1 MQHSVFGSL
10 LFRRDGTAER
20 DTGRQHGA
28 VLTTERSIPSVSLTF
43 GALILVVVVG
53 VLVLLRG
60 YTGAVGTGP
69 AELTIFA
76 EPAADEHPAALHN
89 RSSAPSGG

>member
-1 MQHSVFGSL
+1 MQHSVFGFP

-28 VLTTERSIPSVSLTF
+28 VLTTEKSIPSVSLTF
-43 GALILVVVVG
+43 GALILVVAVG

-60 YTGAVGTGP
+60 YTGAVGTGSTEP
-69 AELTIFA
+69 TIFA
-76 EPAADEHPAALHN
+76 EPAADERLAAIHD
-89 RSSAPSGG
+89 RSPAPSSG